1 MKRSA
6 ARTCRSSTKTPNER
20 RHEMSNARLFSGGM
34 PLIQVH
40 AASRECRCFNGM
52 PPLQG
57 HAAASRACCRF
68 KGMLPLQGHAAA
80 SRACCRFKGMPMLRG
95 HAANSRA
102 CPLLQGHTATSRAY
116 SHYKTAVSASQCA
129 DRCFIY
135 MILTICPVRP
145 ARSPAPSA
153 GTRWRSAHTLCPA
166 AASACAAHGP
176 RTARSSPACRTA
188 APDRGLSRPA

>member
-1 MKRSA
+1 
-6 ARTCRSSTKTPNER
+6 
-20 RHEMSNARLFSGGM
+20 M
-34 PLIQVH
+34 PL
-40 AASRECRCFNGM
+40 
-52 PPLQG
+52 LQW
-57 HAAASRACCRF
+57 HAAASRACRRF

-80 SRACCRFKGMPMLRG
+80 SRALLPLQG
-95 HAANSRA
+95 HAAASRA
-102 CPLLQGHTATSRAY
+102 CRCFEDMPLLQGHAAASRACRRFKGMLLLQGHAATSRAY
-116 SHYKTAVSASQCA
+116 SYFKGMPLLQWHTAASRSYSYYKTAVSASQCA

-135 MILTICPVRP
+135 MLLTIYPVRP

>member
-1 MKRSA
+1 MLLQG
-6 ARTCRSSTKTPNER
+6 
-20 RHEMSNARLFSGGM
+20 NA
-34 PLIQVH
+34 
-40 AASRECRCFNGM
+40 AASMACRRFKGM

-68 KGMLPLQGHAAA
+68 KGMLLLQGHAAA
-80 SRACCRFKGMPMLRG
+80 SRACRCFEDMPLIQGHARYFKGIQ
-95 HAANSRA
+95 
-102 CPLLQGHTATSRAY
+102 LLQGHTATSRAY

>member
-1 MKRSA
+1 MLLQG
-6 ARTCRSSTKTPNER
+6 
-20 RHEMSNARLFSGGM
+20 NA
-34 PLIQVH
+34 
-40 AASRECRCFNGM
+40 AASMACRRFKGIQL
-52 PPLQG
+52 LQG
-57 HAAASRACCRF
+57 HAAASRACCCF
-68 KGMLPLQGHAAA
+68 KGMLLLQGHAAA
-80 SRACCRFKGMPMLRG
+80 SKVCCYFKGMPPLQG
-95 HAANSRA
+95 HAATSRA
-102 CPLLQGHTATSRAY
+102 CCYFKGMPLLQWHTATSRAY
-116 SHYKTAVSASQCA
+116 SYYKTAVSASQCA